1 MSGRIVGCLL
11 LMWLLALWLWFQAVQ
26 VKAFFGQVDKDMF
39 VEVDGIGGILFLTD
53 DEALFL

>member
-1 MSGRIVGCLL
+1 
-11 LMWLLALWLWFQAVQ
+11 MWLLALWLWFQAVQ